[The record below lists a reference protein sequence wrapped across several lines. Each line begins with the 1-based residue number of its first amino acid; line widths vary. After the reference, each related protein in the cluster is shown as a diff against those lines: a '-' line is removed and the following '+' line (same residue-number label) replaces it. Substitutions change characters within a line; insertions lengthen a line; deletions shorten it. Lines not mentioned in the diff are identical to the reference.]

1 MSTLPLDLRIRNLGL
16 VYPLPGGGRLQVLD
30 LPTLEVPAGC
40 AVGITGPSGSGKTSV
55 LYVCSGLERPQSGT
69 VTWGETELTR
79 MAEGER
85 DRWRRRYAGF
95 VFQDFHLFPGMSVLQ
110 NVLLPARFQGFAL
123 SRQVLDRAQALL
135 ARVGLDHGRR
145 DLETLSR
152 GEMQR
157 VAVAR
162 ALLNAPPILLADEP
176 TASLDAEAAAAVGDL
191 LLGACRE
198 TGSTLI
204 LVSHDRELL
213 RRLDTVLTLVHGR
226 LACSEEALTVP

>member
-1 MSTLPLDLRIRNLGL
+1 MTVSPLDLRIRDLGL
-16 VYPLPGGGRLQVLD
+16 AYPVPGGARLQVLD
-30 LPTLEVPAGC
+30 LPALEVPAGS

-55 LYVCSGLERPQSGT
+55 LYVCSGLERPQRGT
-69 VTWGETELTR
+69 VTWGETEITQL
-79 MAEGER
+79 AEGER
-85 DRWRRRYAGF
+85 DRWRRRSVGF

-110 NVLLPARFQGFAL
+110 NVLLPARFQGFSP

-162 ALLNAPPILLADEP
+162 ALLNAPPIVLADEP
-176 TASLDAEAAAAVGDL
+176 TASLDAEAAATVGDL
-191 LLGACRE
+191 LLGACGE
-198 TGSTLI
+198 AGSTLI

-213 RRLDTVLTLVHGR
+213 RRLDTVHTLVRGR
-226 LACSEEALTVP
+226 LAVPEEAAPRP